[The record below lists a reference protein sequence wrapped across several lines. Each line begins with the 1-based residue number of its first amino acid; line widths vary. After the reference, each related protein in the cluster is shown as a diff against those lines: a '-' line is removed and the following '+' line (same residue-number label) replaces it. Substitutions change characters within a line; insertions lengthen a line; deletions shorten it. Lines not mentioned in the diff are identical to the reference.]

1 MSTDSWSPLL
11 GAEPTWRELSWA
23 RIKRAIEGEAERLRL
38 AFLALAVTRLG
49 LPSLLRKFAGEHP
62 SNLAA
67 LLLFLHLALEA
78 TRVKLPFRLAAIS
91 GP

>member
-1 MSTDSWSPLL
+1 MMD
-11 GAEPTWRELSWA
+11 R
-23 RIKRAIEGEAERLRL
+23 

-78 TRVKLPFRLAAIS
+78 TRVQRFPSDWQQSPDRSQAIGTDPQMEGLGLS
-91 GP
+91 I